1 RLNSKARLTRLRYHS
16 AGYTSCS
23 PVDLDEG
30 TGVCVSDQSL
40 LHADSIGLDNSLSRK
55 IVSGE
60 WQHTVMAGGSFTRT
74 RLLRYSDTSN
84 SNVI

>member
-1 RLNSKARLTRLRYHS
+1 M
-16 AGYTSCS
+16 
-23 PVDLDEG
+23 
-30 TGVCVSDQSL
+30 SDQSL

-84 SNVI
+84 SNVIGVTWPPVASDFNITVL